1 MKIKKL
7 FLENLGL
14 KIAAVLLSLVLWI
27 FVTSRGQSEITID
40 IPPEFKNIPTGL
52 EMVNH
57 SVKVISLNIKG
68 QERLIK
74 NIKLSDIRVYIDL
87 SKAKK
92 GEGIYYI
99 NKDNIKLPYAITVT
113 NITPSY
119 VKVIT
124 EETMTKTVKV
134 RPVIIGTPERGFYV
148 KSVDVTPQTVVI
160 DGIRSEVRKV
170 NSIKTE
176 PLDITGLNETF
187 TQDLKLDITSMNI
200 RIKTNDVKVKA
211 VIVGIRK

>member
-1 MKIKKL
+1 MRIKKL
-7 FLENLGL
+7 FLEDLGL
-14 KIAAVLLSLVLWI
+14 KIAAVLLSVVLWI

-40 IPPEFKNIPTGL
+40 IPPEFKNIPAGL
-52 EMVNH
+52 EVVNH

-74 NIKLSDIRVYIDL
+74 DIKPSDIRVYIDL

-99 NKDNIKLPYAITVT
+99 NKDDIRLPRAITVT

-124 EETMTKTVKV
+124 EEK
-134 RPVIIGTPERGFYV
+134 R
-148 KSVDVTPQTVVI
+148 
-160 DGIRSEVRKV
+160 
-170 NSIKTE
+170 
-176 PLDITGLNETF
+176 
-187 TQDLKLDITSMNI
+187 
-200 RIKTNDVKVKA
+200 
-211 VIVGIRK
+211 